1 MIILLYTKCI
11 ATKTYVSRYKTI
23 LFLTKILDKDL
34 SNTLIKEIKK
44 LTELHIVKTVYNV
57 LRLSRSISKP

>member
-1 MIILLYTKCI
+1 MFIEKKNYIVLKNH
-11 ATKTYVSRYKTI
+11 
-23 LFLTKILDKDL
+23 FLR
-34 SNTLIKEIKK
+34 LIKEIKK